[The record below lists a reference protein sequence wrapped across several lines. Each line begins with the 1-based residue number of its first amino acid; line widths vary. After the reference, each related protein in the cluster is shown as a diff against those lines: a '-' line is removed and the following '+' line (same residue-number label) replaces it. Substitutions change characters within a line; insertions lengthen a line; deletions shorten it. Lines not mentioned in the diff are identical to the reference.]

1 MPRRLSTSRASISGV
16 ALVLALLTSLLP
28 AVLVGPS
35 AHAAGGTLSGTLT
48 WPDSIFDGD
57 PVDYFQVD
65 IYQADGPDAWAHAIA
80 PLTITVDH
88 TGLPMGEFAIP
99 LPAGTYRACFEKL
112 GFGDDVGRRCWSDG
126 YDVFGGTDFVV
137 TEGGTTTIT
146 PQLPHDAQVK
156 GRIVGAEGVGI
167 SAYVAPYRRAPDGTW
182 TSVFGEQSIADGSFV
197 VPHLDPG
204 TYRFC
209 LLDVPREYLPECWDD
224 VATLAEAAELA
235 LAPGSNGPL
244 KFRLVRRA
252 NISGTVTRPPGS
264 TASIGLTAHRFRLG
278 RWEPVAFAPTG
289 PDGGFRITGLDA
301 DTYRVCAYG
310 YDILQT
316 CWRTGSQVE
325 DATDIVLATGQYRRH
340 VDLAPGQAGFV
351 SGTLPDVYLGAE
363 GYPSVTAWR
372 QVGDTWQS
380 VASGDST
387 PTGIGNDWTYEV
399 GSLPTGTYVV
409 CVEHIDPEFV
419 TAFPRT
425 CNGGSPSPQ
434 GGIPF
439 EVVAGATTSGID
451 IATGQAGEI
460 RGGVLGSSTR
470 VRVDL
475 YAPTGRLALSRWTGA
490 DDRYRFTE
498 LPPGEYRVGFHRAPA
513 RSSLAAEWWHN
524 RGDGGGLAGAT
535 PVTVD
540 GSSVTGIRATLDAG
554 GTIDGRLLD
563 SAGNPVMGCVVQA
576 RARDLSL
583 AVRSAVSDATGDFSI
598 GGLST
603 ASYVVLVPK
612 ACSGASTGIYYD
624 TDSPNGTTARLRDA
638 DDVAAIRGGTTTL
651 ADDLHTSG

>member
-1 MPRRLSTSRASISGV
+1 MSRRLLAGRGSFSGV
-16 ALVLALLTSLLP
+16 ALALALLISLLP
-28 AVLVGPS
+28 AVAVGPP
-35 AHAAGGTLSGTLT
+35 AHAAGGILHGTLT

-65 IYQADGPDAWAHAIA
+65 VYKAADGGNWQLETSRQVVSWDPGTLA
-80 PLTITVDH
+80 V
-88 TGLPMGEFAIP
+88 GEFEIA

-112 GFGDDVGRRCWSDG
+112 GFGDDTGRRCWEDG
-126 YDVFGGTDFVV
+126 YEVFGGTDIVI

-146 PQLPHDAQVK
+146 PQLPHDSQVK
-156 GRIVGAEGVGI
+156 GRIVGAGGVGI

-182 TSVFGEQSIADGSFV
+182 ILVFGEQSIADGSFA

-204 TYRFC
+204 SYRFC

-224 VATLAEAAELA
+224 VATLAEADEVAV
-235 LAPGSNGPL
+235 APGTNGPF

-264 TASIGLTAHRFRLG
+264 TASISLTAHRFRLG
-278 RWEPVAFAPTG
+278 RWEPVAFASTG
-289 PDGGFRITGLDA
+289 PDGDYRITGLDA
-301 DTYRVCAYG
+301 DTYRVCASG
-310 YDILQT
+310 YDVIQS
-316 CWRTGSQVE
+316 CWRTGSQAD
-325 DATDIVLATGQYRRH
+325 DATDIVLATGQYRRR
-340 VDLAPGQAGFV
+340 VDLAPGPAGYV
-351 SGTLPDVYLGAE
+351 GGTLPDVYLGAQ
-363 GYPSVTAWR
+363 GWPIVTAYR
-372 QVGDTWQS
+372 QVDDAWEAVATGD
-380 VASGDST
+380 AF
-387 PTGIGNDWTYEV
+387 PTGIGNNWTYEV

-409 CVEHIDPEFV
+409 CVHHEDPEFV

-439 EVVAGATTSGID
+439 EVVAGATTTGID

-475 YAPTGRLALSRWTGA
+475 YAPTGRLALSQWTGP
-490 DDRYRFTE
+490 DDRYRFAE
-498 LPPGEYRVGFHRAPA
+498 LPPGDYRVGFHRAPA

-524 RGDGGGLAGAT
+524 RGDGAGLAGAT

-540 GSSVTGIRATLDAG
+540 GSSVAGIRATLDPG

-563 SAGNPVMGCVVQA
+563 SAGSPVVGCVVQA
-576 RARDLSL
+576 RARDRSL
-583 AVRSAVSDATGDFSI
+583 AVRSAVSGATGDFSI

-612 ACSGASTGIYYD
+612 ACSGAPTGIYYD
-624 TDSPNGTTARLRDA
+624 TDSPDGATARLRDA
-638 DDVAAIRGGTTTL
+638 DDVAVVRGRTTTL
-651 ADDLHTSG
+651 TDDLHTSG